1 MSFEDIIEDIFSQRA
16 KKISG
21 HDPWRYGEILAKKTD
36 EIEFNWLVDNLEIN
50 QNTTVVDVGC
60 GSGRHVMYM
69 ANLTD
74 VKEII
79 GCDFI
84 EKYINFL
91 NETIESRKLPN
102 ARGVVGKATNFAEKI
117 NIKEVDIVT
126 AIGVIQYLTSE
137 KEFKEFVNNCSKI
150 IKMGG
155 SLVLKHPLSTS
166 ESYVLDYERVEME
179 TRYVAKYYNL
189 SDIMDFLRDDFELM
203 SIERTFTEENLG
215 KDIEDVERDFRAR
228 QMWIHLIK
236 K

>member
-36 EIEFNWLVDNLEIN
+36 EIEFNWLVNNLEIN
-50 QNTTVVDVGC
+50 QNTTIVDVGC

-91 NETIESRKLPN
+91 NESIAVSYTHLTLPT
-102 ARGVVGKATNFAEKI
+102 KA
-117 NIKEVDIVT
+117 
-126 AIGVIQYLTSE
+126 
-137 KEFKEFVNNCSKI
+137 
-150 IKMGG
+150 
-155 SLVLKHPLSTS
+155 
-166 ESYVLDYERVEME
+166 
-179 TRYVAKYYNL
+179 
-189 SDIMDFLRDDFELM
+189 
-203 SIERTFTEENLG
+203 
-215 KDIEDVERDFRAR
+215 
-228 QMWIHLIK
+228 
-236 K
+236 